1 MGLGAD
7 EKDTSYLSKHW
18 SVSFRLY
25 LKKIVFRCG
34 INDWVDDRL
43 AFDGCSTILRFYVLE
58 VQ

>member
-7 EKDTSYLSKHW
+7 EKDTLYLSKHW

-34 INDWVDDRL
+34 INDWVDDRP
-43 AFDGCSTILRFYVLE
+43 AFDGCSMMLRFYVLE